1 VDATSRFV
9 RPDATRLGHHRH
21 GLVARVINTTTMTVD
36 ALTDVADWYVSE
48 GGHDAAA
55 KAQFE
60 GTAGMLLGRK
70 TYEGLAGY
78 WTQETGG
85 WADLLNPMPKY
96 VASRTL
102 QEPLQ
107 WNATLVEGDAADGIA
122 RLKNELDVDLFL
134 IGCGELARNL
144 LAAGLVDEVRFWL
157 HPAVW
162 GEGTRPYEGEKV
174 RLRLLESTSYDSG
187 VTLLRYEPV

>member
-1 VDATSRFV
+1 M
-9 RPDATRLGHHRH
+9 
-21 GLVARVINTTTMTVD
+21 ARVINTTTMTVD
-36 ALTDVADWYVSE
+36 ALTDVADWFVS
-48 GGHDAAA
+48 GGDHDAAA
-55 KAQFE
+55 RAQFD
-60 GTAGMLLGRK
+60 GAAGMLLGRP

-78 WTQETGG
+78 WTQETGE

-102 QEPLQ
+102 EAPLD
-107 WNATLVEGDAADGIA
+107 WNATLIEGDAADGVG
-122 RLKNELDVDLFL
+122 RLKDELDGDLFL

-162 GEGTRPYEGEKV
+162 GEGTRPYEGAQL

-187 VTLLRYEPV
+187 VVLLRYEPA